1 LYDNI
6 LVGVNAVSEFID
18 EDQIEYLYETWEII
32 SLYMRR
38 MTNYI
43 DLNWKTEE
51 KFNIDSN
58 VNTHIFIL
66 AQ

>member
-1 LYDNI
+1 
-6 LVGVNAVSEFID
+6 
-18 EDQIEYLYETWEII
+18 
-32 SLYMRR
+32 MRR